1 MTYFDIFSYFL
12 TGSELNLSTVFL
24 LKGNDLFMEL
34 QTQKPA
40 GQLTWQF
47 KKIRILRHNPK
58 GDTQN
63 FYGTRAEFS
72 TNNYSLQ
79 IKNVG
84 LNDSGLY
91 EALDISGQKD
101 EVIAGY
107 HVTVQGMFTETEYR
121 HSIQAVHLFVF

>member
-91 EALDISGQKD
+91 HAIESGA
-101 EVIAGY
+101 EVTIIAGY
-107 HVTVQGMFTETEYR
+107 NVTVQGMFTETEYR
-121 HSIQAVHLFVF
+121 HLMQAVSLYIF